1 MKNRKIDKLKQMY
14 EEYRGGIALFFYAYA
29 VLGILVFSTAVLIT
43 DSAFREYHKLQF
55 ELCEEEARNR
65 YSQLIELTNEFHE
78 SEFLVSCEMPMLVVK
93 VAGYKGKVT
102 ASYKNGRIKTQYWIS
117 AMETFLTLLVGI
129 LAVAIYIFIVIRI
142 RKKGNVPKH
151 EEEET

>member
-14 EEYRGGIALFFYAYA
+14 EEYRGGITLLFYTC
-29 VLGILVFSTAVLIT
+29 LGLLVFCTAVQIT
-43 DSAFREYHKLQF
+43 NSAFCEYHKLQF

-78 SEFLVSCEMPMLVVK
+78 SEFLVSCEMPKLVVK
-93 VAGYKGKVT
+93 VSGYKGKVT
-102 ASYKNGRIKTQYWIS
+102 AIYKKGRIETQYITNG
-117 AMETFLTLLVGI
+117 MEIFLTLLVGI
-129 LAVAIYIFIVIRI
+129 LMTAIYIFIVIRI
-142 RKKGNVPKH
+142 RKKCNVPKH